1 MKKLLLGTVL
11 AATLSMA
18 YAEKPSTDS
27 VKALLNQ
34 LEAGQLGV
42 QMMSQM
48 MPSLKQ
54 MAPNAPD
61 SFWESFMSKVKSD
74 EIVDMLVPVYQQHL
88 SQSDI
93 DALRDFYAT
102 DAGKSF
108 IKAQPHIARD
118 SMLIGQQWGQRL
130 ARDVLAEYRKQYGK

>member
-1 MKKLLLGTVL
+1 
-11 AATLSMA
+11 
-18 YAEKPSTDS
+18 
-27 VKALLNQ
+27 
-34 LEAGQLGV
+34 
-42 QMMSQM
+42 
-48 MPSLKQ
+48 
-54 MAPNAPD
+54 
-61 SFWESFMSKVKSD
+61 MSKVKSD

>member
-130 ARDVLAEYRKQYGK
+130 ARDVLAEYRKQYGN